1 MSCSP
6 ELQRQHPGLPRDEM
20 ASEPLNGCAKAF
32 PRLRD
37 RIKNGNR
44 LCTQFDHGPADAIY
58 GTTLLYHAGNCAS
71 PNMEG
76 LRGVTDY
83 VPASGLQVPP
93 KSKPLSV
100 LAAIPAFNEGPTIGS
115 VVLRAKQY
123 AEEVVVI
130 DDGSRDDTAEI
141 AALAGTHGIQHARNL
156 GKGTAIRTAWL
167 FARERH
173 PEALVLLDGDHQ
185 HNPKDI
191 PRIVEPILA
200 GKADVVIGVRWGK
213 TSGMPLYRRI
223 GKRALDYA
231 TATATKNGLLTDS
244 QCGFRVFSSR
254 ALSLIEPTDNGL
266 SIESQMLLEAQ
277 ERNLRIQEVNID
289 ARYDI
294 EGSTLSPGRHGSSV
308 LGRIVTLVSEKR
320 PLFFFGVSGAVLLLF
335 AAALGVFLLQIY
347 YATRAFAIGYAF
359 IVVLF
364 GIVGIVSIFVG
375 ITLNALKRIAAK

>member
-1 MSCSP
+1 M
-6 ELQRQHPGLPRDEM
+6 LQG
-20 ASEPLNGCAKAF
+20 K
-32 PRLRD
+32 
-37 RIKNGNR
+37 
-44 LCTQFDHGPADAIY
+44 
-58 GTTLLYHAGNCAS
+58 TLLYPHGKCVS
-71 PNMEG
+71 PPW
-76 LRGVTDY
+76 RDFAAVTDY
-83 VPASGLQVPP
+83 VPTRGLDVPP

-141 AALAGTHGIQHARNL
+141 AALAGAHVIQHARNL
-156 GKGTAIRTAWL
+156 GKGAAIRTAWL
-167 FARERH
+167 FGRERH

-200 GKADVVIGVRWGK
+200 GKADVVLGVRWGK
-213 TSGMPLYRRI
+213 TSGMPMYRRI

-231 TATATKNGLLTDS
+231 TAAATKNGLLTDS

-254 ALSLIEPTDNGL
+254 ALRMIEPTDNGL

-277 ERNLRIQEVNID
+277 ERNLRIREVNID

-294 EGSTLSPGRHGSSV
+294 EGSTFSPGKHGTTV
-308 LGRIVTLVSEKR
+308 LGRIVILVSEKR
-320 PLFFFGVSGAVLLLF
+320 PLFFFGVSGAVLLLI
-335 AAALGVFLLQIY
+335 AAALGVILLQTY
-347 YATRAFAIGYAF
+347 YATRTFAIGYAF
-359 IVVLF
+359 IVLLL
-364 GIVGIVSIFVG
+364 GIVGIVSIFIG
-375 ITLNALKRIAAK
+375 ITLNALRRIAPRWSNS

>member
-1 MSCSP
+1 M
-6 ELQRQHPGLPRDEM
+6 
-20 ASEPLNGCAKAF
+20 
-32 PRLRD
+32 
-37 RIKNGNR
+37 
-44 LCTQFDHGPADAIY
+44 
-58 GTTLLYHAGNCAS
+58 
-71 PNMEG
+71 
-76 LRGVTDY
+76 
-83 VPASGLQVPP
+83 
-93 KSKPLSV
+93 SV

-130 DDGSRDDTAEI
+130 DDGSKDDTAEI
-141 AALAGTHGIQHARNL
+141 AALAGAHVIQHARNL

-191 PRIVEPILA
+191 PRVVEPILA
-200 GKADVVIGVRWGK
+200 GTADVVLGVRWGK
-213 TSGMPLYRRI
+213 TSGMPFYRRI

-231 TATATKNGLLTDS
+231 TAAATKNGMLTDS

-254 ALSLIEPTDNGL
+254 ALRMIEPTDNGL

-294 EGSTLSPGRHGSSV
+294 EGSTHSPGRHGTSV
-308 LGRIVTLVSEKR
+308 LGRIITLVSEKR
-320 PLFFFGVSGAVLLLF
+320 PLLFFGVSGAM
-335 AAALGVFLLQIY
+335 FLLVASVIGAIVLQTY
-347 YATRAFAIGYAF
+347 YSTNPHQLAIGSMF
-359 IVVLF
+359 IVVF
-364 GIVGIVSIFVG
+364 CGIIGIVTIFIGV
-375 ITLNALKRIAAK
+375 TLNVLTRISAR